1 MQCFIVG
8 APGTGK
14 TVVAVHLASKLDIE
28 HINYRALVVDFAKGR
43 SKAAKK
49 IQKLRVDSEPF
60 PARDAFKIL
69 RDYLEKIG
77 AKDFVLDGY
86 PKTSDEARQLV
97 SWLQKQPEE
106 TRLTFFFD
114 AKKDDILERLMRRL
128 VCPACSYVAF
138 NPNPNNILD
147 YECPNCHL
155 PLIQRQDDNDQRISL
170 RFDRYLKNR
179 EEIIREMEKVSEV
192 CFIDSSERLATVI
205 SNVVEKFVGDSEDIV
220 AERGARLLVE
230 GLGLNLA
237 DPNILGTPVRMAK
250 TLKEMMRGIRPSTQ
264 EEIRKH
270 LATVFPTKYKGMIIL
285 EPIKC
290 VSLCSHHLMP
300 ISYEVLFGYIPKKK
314 SLGFSKIIKV
324 INLVAAKPT
333 LQEDFTQEVIET
345 FQKVLEPEGIMIV
358 VRGQH
363 SCMSLRGEKS
373 ENINITS
380 ALRGMFKDEQRT
392 RDEFLSLA
400 RFK

>member
-14 TVVAVHLASKLDIE
+14 TVVAAHLASKLNIE
-28 HINYRALVVDFAKGR
+28 HINYRDLVIGFAKGR
-43 SKAAKK
+43 SRAAKK

-60 PARDAFKIL
+60 PTQNAFKIL
-69 RDYLEKIG
+69 KDYLEKTG
-77 AKDFVLDGY
+77 VADFVLDGY
-86 PKTSDEARQLV
+86 PKTADEAKRLV
-97 SWLQKQPEE
+97 SWLQKQPEK

-114 AKKDDILERLMRRL
+114 AKKEEVFERLVQRM
-128 VCPACSYVAF
+128 VCPTCSYVAF

-147 YECPNCHL
+147 NECPNCHL
-155 PLIQRQDDNDQRISL
+155 PLIQRQDDNDQRISH

-179 EEIIREMEKVSEV
+179 KGIIEEMEKVSET
-192 CFIDSSERLATVI
+192 CFINSSQSLAAVI
-205 SNVVEKFVGDSEDIV
+205 SEVVEKVVGESEDTK
-220 AERGARLLVE
+220 AERGARVLVE

-237 DPNILGTPVRMAK
+237 DPNILGTPIRITK
-250 TLKEMMRGIRPSTQ
+250 TLKEMMRGIRPDAQ
-264 EEIRKH
+264 EEIKKH

-300 ISYEVLFGYIPKKK
+300 ISYEVLFGYIPKDK
-314 SLGFSKIIKV
+314 SLGFSKVIKV
-324 INLVAAKPT
+324 INLIAAKPT

-358 VRGQH
+358 VRGRH

-400 RFK
+400 KFK